1 MIKPRSS
8 DRLPVYAARQAGAL
22 LASLVK
28 QIGRVRADGDP
39 DSIHDLR
46 VAVRRLAQCLDV
58 FESLFPPGAARRVRK
73 RVTRLRRA
81 AGLTRDCDIA
91 LEYLAS
97 NPLPDQEA
105 FAAELKQTR
114 KRAQARLRQ
123 VLDRVN
129 QKRSWEKWGA
139 RLGLT
144 EAAR

>member
-1 MIKPRSS
+1 VIKPRST
-8 DRLPVYAARQAGAL
+8 DRLPVYAARQASAL
-22 LASLVK
+22 LANLVK
-28 QIGRVRADGDP
+28 QIGRVRAAGDP

-81 AGLTRDCDIA
+81 AGLPRDCDIA
-91 LEYLAS
+91 LEYLAL

-114 KRAQARLRQ
+114 KRAQAALRKL
-123 VLDRVN
+123 LDRVD
-129 QKRSWEKWGA
+129 QKRAWEKWRR
-139 RLGLT
+139 RLGLAET
-144 EAAR
+144 AP

>member
-1 MIKPRSS
+1 MIKPRST

-22 LASLVK
+22 LANLVK

-81 AGLTRDCDIA
+81 AGLSRDCDIA
-91 LEYLAS
+91 LEYLAA
-97 NPLPDQEA
+97 NALPDQEE
-105 FAAELKQTR
+105 FAAELKRTR
-114 KRAQARLRQ
+114 KQAQAKLLKL
-123 VLDRVN
+123 LDRVN
-129 QKRSWEKWGA
+129 QKRAWEKWRQ
-139 RLGLT
+139 RLGLAET
-144 EAAR
+144 AP